1 MDLPKCFG
9 KAISRGNA
17 PHQVP
22 LRRIASRQT
31 GGPPLSETSAKPIW
45 KRDFSGWRTDLR
57 AIVEHPN
64 WERTILTI
72 IVLNAV
78 TLGLETSGTVMAQVG
93 PFLLALN
100 YIFLSIF
107 VVEIAARLIAH
118 GMSFWRDP
126 WSVFDFLVVGV
137 ALIPATESLSGLRAL
152 RILRVLRLIS
162 AVPSMRRVVAGLFAA
177 IPGMTAVVLLLALI
191 FYVFS
196 VMATMLYGETFP
208 QYFGTIG
215 ESAYSLFQIMT
226 LESWSQGIVRPVLE
240 VHPLA
245 WLFFIPFILVTSFAV
260 LNLFIGIIVD
270 SMQEKARERM
280 EALQEQSL
288 ADVESQREAAGQEH
302 DWEAREFGNML
313 EELRAV
319 RAEVSALRA
328 RLEVDNSDDSKGS

>member
-1 MDLPKCFG
+1 M
-9 KAISRGNA
+9 
-17 PHQVP
+17 
-22 LRRIASRQT
+22 
-31 GGPPLSETSAKPIW
+31 SETSAKPIW
-45 KRDFSGWRTDLR
+45 KRDFSGWRTQLH
-57 AIVEHPN
+57 AIVEHPS

-93 PFLLALN
+93 PLLLALN
-100 YIFLSIF
+100 YVFLSIF
-107 VVEIAARLIAH
+107 VVEIAARLIVH
-118 GMSFWRDP
+118 GASFWRDP

-162 AVPSMRRVVAGLFAA
+162 AVPSMRRVVTGLFAA
-177 IPGMTAVVLLLALI
+177 VPGMTTVVMLLSLI

-196 VMATMLYGETFP
+196 VMATMLYGEAFP
-208 QYFGTIG
+208 EYFGTIG
-215 ESAYSLFQIMT
+215 RSAYSLFQIMT
-226 LESWSQGIVRPVLE
+226 LESWSEEIVRPVLD
-240 VHPLA
+240 VYPMA
-245 WLFFIPFILVTSFAV
+245 WAFFIPFILVTTFAV

-270 SMQEKARERM
+270 SMQEQARERL

-302 DWEAREFGNML
+302 EWEAREFHKMM

-328 RLEVDNSDDSKGS
+328 RLDTDNRDGPTGS